1 MIKNKQ
7 LISALIIYCILF
19 YTAWALIGVILRS
32 HVELWAGGNEAVV
45 QLVGSGIIK
54 NLVWTLPAFLLIKH
68 FETDMYVGLKEMF
81 TTKVKILDILP
92 ICIACV
98 IYALA
103 DVIRKWDWSIA
114 ESFGWGK
121 IIIVLFVGITEEMVF
136 RGWLLNSTLKNA
148 DKEWKQWLA
157 IGINALMF
165 LVIHFSI
172 WVYNGVFVRNF
183 QSFGFVGILL
193 LSGIFSWLFVK
204 TKNILVPVALHM
216 IYDLLVMMFIGG

>member
-1 MIKNKQ
+1 MIKNKR
-7 LISALIIYCILF
+7 LISALVIYCILF
-19 YTAWALIGVILRS
+19 YTAWSLVGVILRNYIA
-32 HVELWAGGNEAVV
+32 VWADNEVV
-45 QLVGSGIIK
+45 IQLIRTGIIK
-54 NLVWTLPAFLLIKH
+54 NLVWTLPAFLLVRY
-68 FETDMYVGLKEMF
+68 FEKDMYVGLKEMF
-81 TTKVKILDILP
+81 TTKVKIWDILP
-92 ICIACV
+92 ICIACM

-103 DVIRKWDWSIA
+103 NVIKKWDWSIA

-148 DKEWKQWLA
+148 DKEWKQWVA
-157 IGINALMF
+157 IGINAVMF
-165 LVIHFSI
+165 LMIHFPI
-172 WVYNGVFVRNF
+172 WIYEGVFIRNF
-183 QSFGFVGILL
+183 QSFGFIDIIL

>member
-1 MIKNKQ
+1 MIKNKK
-7 LISALIIYCILF
+7 LTAALVIYCILF
-19 YTAWALIGVILRS
+19 YTAWSLVGVILKNY
-32 HVELWAGGNEAVV
+32 VAVWTDNEVIIQFV
-45 QLVGSGIIK
+45 RTGIIK
-54 NLVWTLPAFLLIKH
+54 NLVWTLPAFLLVKH

-103 DVIRKWDWSIA
+103 DVIRKGDWSIA

-121 IIIVLFVGITEEMVF
+121 IVIVLFVGISEEMVF

-157 IGINALMF
+157 IGINAVMF
-165 LVIHFSI
+165 LVIHFPI
-172 WVYNGVFVRNF
+172 WVYDGAFVRNF
-183 QSFGFVGILL
+183 QSFAFTGIIL

-216 IYDLLVMMFIGG
+216 IYDLLVFMFIGG

>member
-1 MIKNKQ
+1 MIKNKK
-7 LISALIIYCILF
+7 LISALVIYCILF
-19 YTAWALIGVILRS
+19 YTAWSLVGVILRNY
-32 HVELWAGGNEAVV
+32 VAVWTDSEIII

-81 TTKVKILDILP
+81 TTKVKIWDIILV
-92 ICIACV
+92 CIACV

-103 DVIRKWDWSIA
+103 DVIKKWDWSIA

-121 IIIVLFVGITEEMVF
+121 IIIILFVGITEEMVF

-148 DKEWKQWLA
+148 DKEWKKWLA
-157 IGINALMF
+157 IGINAVMF
-165 LVIHFSI
+165 LLIHFPI
-172 WVYNGVFVRNF
+172 WIYEGVFARNI
-183 QSFGFVGILL
+183 QSFAFVGIIL
-193 LSGIFSWLFVK
+193 LSGIFSWLFLK

-216 IYDLLVMMFIGG
+216 IYDLLVFMFIGG